1 METQRLQQIIYPWFL
16 KANYYSV
23 KSIHAKWADLTREI
37 QHPGELQLCTSRD
50 LFCYQFY
57 HGLMSVHDMHTPPPF
72 PQECLRKLQIKP
84 WWSIFAQ
91 DAPRPQGVFVPL
103 CVLGGWDA
111 WWSCCVTEPSG
122 MSNQYK
128 ATESWLPQLSW
139 VFKMNNIKLNLKVAC
154 KKVALTKS
162 MSHIWFKILHEAI
175 RI

>member
-1 METQRLQQIIYPWFL
+1 MQNELIWLERFSTLESSSCSRVEIGFVTSLCLLYNLWSLPWLRLI
-16 KANYYSV
+16 
-23 KSIHAKWADLTREI
+23 
-37 QHPGELQLCTSRD
+37 G
-50 LFCYQFY
+50 
-57 HGLMSVHDMHTPPPF
+57 VHDMHTSHCVF
-72 PQECLRKLQIKP
+72 FLQECLRKLQIKP

-103 CVLGGWDA
+103 CMLGGWEA

-139 VFKMNNIKLNLKVAC
+139 VFKMNNIKPNLKVAC

-162 MSHIWFKILHEAI
+162 MSHIWFKILH
-175 RI
+175 